1 MQKKKKSQKTTMNSF
16 MPQIEQ
22 HKRNGQPSR
31 NIHLAKTD
39 SIRKKNNLNR
49 LITGSQIESAIKK
62 LPVNKS
68 SRSDDL
74 TGEFYKTYNTK
85 PDEDTK

>member
-1 MQKKKKSQKTTMNSF
+1 MNSY

-22 HKRNGQPSR
+22 HRRNGQHSR
-31 NIHLAKTD
+31 NMHLAKTD

-49 LITGSQIESAIKK
+49 LITGSHIESAIKK

-68 SRSDDL
+68 SRSDDF

-85 PDEDTK
+85 PNEGTK